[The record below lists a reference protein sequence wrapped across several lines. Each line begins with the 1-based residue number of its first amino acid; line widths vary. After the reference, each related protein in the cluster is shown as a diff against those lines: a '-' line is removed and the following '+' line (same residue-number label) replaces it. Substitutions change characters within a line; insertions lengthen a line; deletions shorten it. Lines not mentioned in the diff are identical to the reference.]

1 MHNNPSI
8 SRTNSFY
15 GGALNLE
22 GGIART
28 APYIALDGGIT
39 LGGKDLTID
48 FWCYADSS
56 LDSTYDFL
64 SDFFG
69 FFNYNSVNTSYTFWL
84 AREAGT
90 VKCNFNGSDYLATF
104 NIPLDT
110 LFHFAIVYTHSDS
123 TWRFFINGL
132 IVATG
137 TKKFPATTYNNFRI
151 GVANYFTNSRLGFK
165 GTIDEFRLFDGVA
178 LWTEDFPLP
187 TVSDYLDYID
197 YEGYSAFPLALR
209 FDTEKHVNKSVQLQ
223 LDTLRDLPLIL
234 KLDAKRDIQKSVAP
248 FLDTSRKLENNF
260 AFSFDTIR
268 KNALPVQ
275 FHLDTLRDL
284 PLIFRLDTERRIKNV
299 VAFNLDTS
307 RFSGNVLDFQADLD
321 TSRRTINAID
331 FSADTK
337 LQIIQSV
344 ELELDAERIVERTV
358 KFGCDIIRKL
368 PYPFIIE
375 PTYNLLPID
384 TPVTAGIQSLGINIV
399 AGALVDQL
407 NFVTVNYIGVLEQIR
422 GQFLDYKFNFR
433 VERITMQDNATD
445 LPISTCNCCAD
456 IDGLLYTP
464 MAYQLPQSQYNG
476 GLGFYFTTS
485 SSTNTDSAEV
495 SDSKSTQTVEEPK
508 CKASVH
514 AIKIASILGKI
525 PILLFDDFVSTADTS
540 PRGVT
545 YRDLIDEIFL
555 WTSRIP
561 HKMINVF
568 LRDDKLFFIQRGH
581 EQNTFD
587 LLALNADIGKDFT
600 VERSLIRTQWGTN
613 ATTQKKS
620 VPVLGYEMADD
631 KGEDGGQPLLR
642 QVRTVQDGYGNEVGL
657 LHRYSNCAQWATGM
671 VYGIPL
677 GYIVTDVY
685 YEYDGDGDVTKTT
698 TNTNTKG
705 GSVYSDDQ
713 TGNRVVVINEYHHH
727 NGEKFLFAETTETYE
742 GGTLVESKTV
752 HHAPSG
758 AGQQHNFSV
767 DEDGNVN
774 GSTTTASRRTET
786 PTAYE
791 LSKNKFNW
799 SERARLLRG
808 EYKVEDDGETYWGDG
823 AGAYVWKDGKKYE
836 VVGWKNVS
844 EDIEDVPANSLYDDS
859 FPVADE
865 TLKYILTK
873 EMQWLNYKIQE
884 TVSLDVYGFP
894 HIFDFNDRIIFF
906 GNIYFLQS
914 NSVTH
919 HHNLPNKQS
928 LQLIRWYGFD
938 GSTPAY
944 GFGSQQIWTLI
955 EKIIS

>member
-1 MHNNPSI
+1 M
-8 SRTNSFY
+8 
-15 GGALNLE
+15 
-22 GGIART
+22 
-28 APYIALDGGIT
+28 
-39 LGGKDLTID
+39 
-48 FWCYADSS
+48 
-56 LDSTYDFL
+56 
-64 SDFFG
+64 
-69 FFNYNSVNTSYTFWL
+69 
-84 AREAGT
+84 
-90 VKCNFNGSDYLATF
+90 
-104 NIPLDT
+104 
-110 LFHFAIVYTHSDS
+110 
-123 TWRFFINGL
+123 
-132 IVATG
+132 
-137 TKKFPATTYNNFRI
+137 
-151 GVANYFTNSRLGFK
+151 
-165 GTIDEFRLFDGVA
+165 
-178 LWTEDFPLP
+178 
-187 TVSDYLDYID
+187 
-197 YEGYSAFPLALR
+197 
-209 FDTEKHVNKSVQLQ
+209 
-223 LDTLRDLPLIL
+223 PLIL
-234 KLDAKRDIQKSVAP
+234 
-248 FLDTSRKLENNF
+248 
-260 AFSFDTIR
+260 
-268 KNALPVQ
+268 
-275 FHLDTLRDL
+275 
-284 PLIFRLDTERRIKNV
+284 RLDTKLRIKNV

-321 TSRRTINAID
+321 TSRCIINATD
-331 FSADTK
+331 FSADTE

-344 ELELDAERIVERTV
+344 ELGLDTERVVERTV
-358 KFGCDIIRKL
+358 EFDCDIMRKL
-368 PYPFIIE
+368 PYPFIVE

-407 NFVTVNYIGVLEQIR
+407 NFATVNYIGVLEQIR

-433 VERITMQDNATD
+433 VERISMSDNATD

-464 MAYQLPQSQYNG
+464 MAYQLPRSQYNG

-485 SSTNTDSAEV
+485 SSVNTNSAEV
-495 SDSKSTQTVEEPK
+495 SESTSTQTVEEPK
-508 CKASVH
+508 CKASIH

-540 PRGVT
+540 PRDVT

-587 LLALNADIGKDFT
+587 LFALNADIGKDFT

-613 ATTQKKS
+613 ATTQKKA
-620 VPVLGYEMADD
+620 VPVLGNEMTDGD
-631 KGEDGGQPLLR
+631 EGEDEGQPLLVR
-642 QVRTVQDGYGNEVGL
+642 VRTVQDGNGNELGL
-657 LHRYSNCAQWATGM
+657 MHVYKNGAQWGWGEVVAVRPGL
-671 VYGIPL
+671 V
-677 GYIVTDVY
+677 VTDVY
-685 YEYDGDGDVTKTT
+685 YEYDSDGDVTKTT
-698 TNTNTKG
+698 TNTNTGG
-705 GSVYSDDQ
+705 GSVYDGDQ
-713 TGNRVVVINEYHHH
+713 TGSRVVVTNTYLTH

-742 GGTLVESKTV
+742 GSELVESKTV

-758 AGQQHNFSV
+758 VGQQHNFSV

-774 GSTTTASRRTET
+774 GSTTTASRRSET

-791 LSKNKFNW
+791 LSKNKVNW

-808 EYKVEDDGETYWGDG
+808 EYKVEEDGETYWGDG
-823 AGAYVWKDGKKYE
+823 KGAYVWKDGKKYE

-865 TLKYILTK
+865 TFKYRLTK

-919 HHNLPNKQS
+919 HHDLPNKQS

-944 GFGSQQIWTLI
+944 GFGSRQQWTLI